1 MEDKLLSCINFWD
14 TLVNNNH
21 PLQPEEDAEPL
32 CKDAEPNL
40 QPEVDAEPLCKD
52 AEPNLQPEVDAEP
65 LCKDAEPNKQ
75 PEEDAEPP
83 ARTQSHLEGR
93 RAT

>member
-1 MEDKLLSCINFWD
+1 MEDKLPSCINSRG

-21 PLQPEEDAEPL
+21 PLEPEEDAEPL

-40 QPEVDAEPLCKD
+40 QPEVDAEPF
-52 AEPNLQPEVDAEP
+52 
-65 LCKDAEPNKQ
+65 CKDAEPNKQ

-83 ARTQSHLEGR
+83 
-93 RAT
+93 

>member
-1 MEDKLLSCINFWD
+1 MSAKQ
-14 TLVNNNH
+14 TARGGRRA
-21 PLQPEEDAEPL
+21 P
-32 CKDAEPNL
+32 CKDAEPNK
-40 QPEVDAEPLCKD
+40 QPEE
-52 AEPNLQPEVDAEP
+52 DAEP